1 VSVPEPSDDPP
12 RFSNNP
18 VDPYAGRLLPVCC
31 PDEAEPDTR
40 PQPESPA
47 YILQVHEPEGWPP
60 AVPRRGWSASGRAV
74 LPDQLARP
82 PLRHAEHSLQVLD
95 GAAPAGRAHQFPRPS
110 SLQGLDLELLAGH
123 DPLQSGVLG
132 SGRPRPGGVRLFEV
146 TTVSLA
152 LASTSVSGAERRR
165 PRPLSGKRLIEA
177 VGGRIWGV
185 QPPRPR
191 LGLLLRPPARPRRA
205 SRRPLPRPPHRLSG
219 PDPTAGRR
227 TCWPRWS

>member
-1 VSVPEPSDDPP
+1 VVTRRDRRRRWTAQRSSPS
-12 RFSNNP
+12 
-18 VDPYAGRLLPVCC
+18 
-31 PDEAEPDTR
+31 
-40 PQPESPA
+40 
-47 YILQVHEPEGWPP
+47 
-60 AVPRRGWSASGRAV
+60 RGWSASGRAV
-74 LPDQLARP
+74 RPDQLARP
-82 PLRHAEHSLQVLD
+82 PLRHAEHSLQVFD
-95 GAAPAGRAHQFPRPS
+95 DAAPAGRAHQFPRPS

-132 SGRPRPGGVRLFEV
+132 SGCPRSLPRPEGVRLFEG

-191 LGLLLRPPARPRRA
+191 LGLLLRPPGRA
-205 SRRPLPRPPHRLSG
+205 EPHAVPSRDRHTG
-219 PDPTAGRR
+219 
-227 TCWPRWS
+227 